1 MARIRGADCC
11 GEGLFGYV
19 SCEARVPAGHPLPAG
34 EVAGILALD
43 LEAAGAVGDVV
54 EIDE

>member
-1 MARIRGADCC
+1 MRGADCC